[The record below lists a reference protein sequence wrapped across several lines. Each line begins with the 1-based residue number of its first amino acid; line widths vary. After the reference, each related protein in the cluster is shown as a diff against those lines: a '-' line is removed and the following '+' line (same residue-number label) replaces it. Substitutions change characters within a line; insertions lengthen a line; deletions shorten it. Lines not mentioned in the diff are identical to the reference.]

1 MPYKGD
7 RVRASDGVKKKKL
20 SGDKVTLTGTWYKN
34 K

>member
-7 RVRASDGVKKKKL
+7 RVRASDGVKKKL